1 MLDRAREVNLKFNA
15 KKCRIRQEEVP
26 YVGHV
31 LSKDGLKPDPEK
43 IRAVQ
48 EMKPPQNTKEL
59 KTFLGFIQYLG
70 KFMPNVATVS
80 APLTELLEKSIAWH
94 WDQEQEA
101 SFERLKQMASS
112 TPVLGYYD
120 PSKPLILSVDASSKG
135 LGAVLL
141 QDGKPL
147 AYASRALTPTH
158 ERCAQIEKETLA
170 IVSGAQKFHQFIYG
184 RPTHVESDHKP
195 LQYILS
201 KPLHQAPLRLQKM
214 MLTLQ
219 RYDLKVKYLP
229 GSELSVADTLSRS
242 YLQETTETL
251 IPDLEVNEVQ
261 LTAHLPISSEKY
273 AEFQKATADDP
284 TMQALSTVVLNGWP
298 GNKEELPGNV
308 REYWCYRDEISS
320 VDGLLFKAQK
330 LIVPQTTRKE
340 MLDRIHESHQSI
352 VKCKQRAR
360 DILFW
365 SGMSSQIEDKVSK
378 CSVCNQFQR
387 VQPREPMIIQEPPDR
402 PWTKMNLSATTAP
415 STHVQHSMILAG
427 VMVLC
432 TPPQVLCIR
441 SQMVKSKEPCK
452 PLRISSRKDKIPTRL
467 Y

>member
-1 MLDRAREVNLKFNA
+1 M
-15 KKCRIRQEEVP
+15 
-26 YVGHV
+26 Y
-31 LSKDGLKPDPEK
+31 
-43 IRAVQ
+43 
-48 EMKPPQNTKEL
+48 
-59 KTFLGFIQYLG
+59 
-70 KFMPNVATVS
+70 
-80 APLTELLEKSIAWH
+80 
-94 WDQEQEA
+94 
-101 SFERLKQMASS
+101 
-112 TPVLGYYD
+112 
-120 PSKPLILSVDASSKG
+120 
-135 LGAVLL
+135 
-141 QDGKPL
+141 
-147 AYASRALTPTH
+147 
-158 ERCAQIEKETLA
+158 
-170 IVSGAQKFHQFIYG
+170 GAQKIHQFIYG

-195 LQYILS
+195 LQYVLS

-229 GSELSVADTLSRS
+229 GSELSLADAMSRS

-261 LTAHLPISSEKY
+261 LTAHLPISPEKY
-273 AEFQKATADDP
+273 AEFQKANADDP

-308 REYWCYRDEISS
+308 HEYWCYRDEISS
-320 VDGLLFKAQK
+320 FDGLLLKAQK
-330 LIVPQTTRKE
+330 LIVPQSMRKE
-340 MLDRIHESHQSI
+340 MLDRIHESHQGI

-365 SGMSSQIEDKVSK
+365 PGVSSQIEDKVSK

-387 VQPREPMIIQEPPDR
+387 AQPREPMIIQEPPDR
-402 PWTKMNLSATTAP
+402 PWSKIGCDLFEFNGVHYLLSVDYYSKWIEVAKLDVITSGNIICHLKVNLQGTVSLMNLSATTAP
-415 STHVQHSMILAG
+415 STHVQHSTILAG

-432 TPPQVLCIR
+432 TPPQVLCIC